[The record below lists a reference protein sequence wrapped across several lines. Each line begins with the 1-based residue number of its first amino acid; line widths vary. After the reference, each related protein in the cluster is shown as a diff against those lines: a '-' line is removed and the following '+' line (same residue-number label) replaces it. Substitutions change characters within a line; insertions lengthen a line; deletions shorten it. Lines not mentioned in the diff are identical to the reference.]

1 MEQFC
6 KYAQEFAIKKAKD
19 EQQKVEIK
27 KSFKDIFKTLEKLK
41 HDRKIKT
48 T

>member
-1 MEQFC
+1 M
-6 KYAQEFAIKKAKD
+6 KKAKD

-27 KSFKDIFKTLEKLK
+27 KSFKDIFKTLKKLEY
-41 HDRKIKT
+41 DRKTKT